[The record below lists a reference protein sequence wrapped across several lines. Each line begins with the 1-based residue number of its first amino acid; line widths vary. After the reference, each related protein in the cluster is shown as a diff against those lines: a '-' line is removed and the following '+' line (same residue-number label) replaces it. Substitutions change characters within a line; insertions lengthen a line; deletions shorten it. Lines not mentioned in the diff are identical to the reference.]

1 MIRRPPRSTRTDT
14 LFPYTTLFRSP
25 HLPDQ
30 GHAGEGARAD
40 RRGRQAHRPVPFV
53 PLVHDDLP
61 FRRELHAS
69 RRSFARLYP
78 RTLSPAVARAH
89 DTGAARM
96 GLASSKA
103 VSRCAVARSPGT
115 ARHAFAL
122 AGHGPARTNAGQ

>member
-69 RRSFARLYP
+69 RRSCARLYP

-89 DTGAARM
+89 ETGAARM
-96 GLASSKA
+96 GLAPSKA
-103 VSRCAVARSPGT
+103 VSGCAVPRA
-115 ARHAFAL
+115 
-122 AGHGPARTNAGQ
+122 PATVRTSVVMGKGG

>member
-61 FRRELHAS
+61 VRRELHVS
-69 RRSFARLYP
+69 RRSCARLSP
-78 RTLSPAVARAH
+78 RTLSPAAALAT
-89 DTGAARM
+89 DTGAARL
-96 GLASSKA
+96 GLASSKP
-103 VSRCAVARSPGT
+103 VSRL
-115 ARHAFAL
+115 AL
-122 AGHGPARTNAGQ
+122 PRTPCPARPPLPPSGPR